1 MFLGRV
7 SKTSDQQQMGIY
19 QQMGNLSC
27 LLSTRHGGYNRQ
39 TPGIKRT
46 IGWWFQFMFFHLQ
59 TWDDNSQ
66 VTFKFGPDAH
76 SNHQVS
82 TFSSLARSAIVVS
95 IFSVSTMGGVIVLTA
110 RMKNNFTC
118 DTCGSGCPTNETC
131 HQNFGYPM

>member
-1 MFLGRV
+1 
-7 SKTSDQQQMGIY
+7 
-19 QQMGNLSC
+19 
-27 LLSTRHGGYNRQ
+27 
-39 TPGIKRT
+39 
-46 IGWWFQFMFFHLQ
+46 MFFHLQ

-110 RMKNNFTC
+110 RMKTILPVTPAVLGAPRMRPATKILAIHVNFRSLSAHHLLT
-118 DTCGSGCPTNETC
+118 
-131 HQNFGYPM
+131 Q